1 MSTTPA
7 VPGFRHLPGDLPPV
21 SPLAEG
27 LHSTPLLEAI
37 ALAARLGTD
46 RIVFP
51 ARVRTAIL
59 EHLQESRHE
68 RGGILLG
75 DVHALPEDPDPY
87 PFVTLVT
94 AAVPAATLTSGPV
107 SLAMAGSVWRE
118 GWPGLDVGRRVVGWY
133 HSHPDL
139 GVFFS
144 GTDRHTQRAF
154 FPAPYSIGLVVD
166 WVRHRSGVFT
176 GADSVRYRVEAGEDA
191 DPLYGGQGAP
201 PPGADRGAED
211 DFRVV
216 ELPRAEKD

>member
-1 MSTTPA
+1 MSAPPA
-7 VPGFRHLPGDLPPV
+7 VPVFRHLPGDLPPV

-27 LHSTPLLEAI
+27 LQATPLLEAI
-37 ALAARLGTD
+37 ALVSRLGMD

-51 ARVRTAIL
+51 TRVRTAIL
-59 EHLQESRHE
+59 EHLRESRHE

-75 DVHALPEDPDPY
+75 DVHALPGDPDPY

-94 AAVPAATLTSGPV
+94 AAVPAAALTSGPV
-107 SLAMAGSVWRE
+107 SLAMAGSVWQE
-118 GWPGLDVGRRVVGWY
+118 GWPGLDDGRRVVGWY

-154 FPAPYSIGLVVD
+154 FSAPYSLGLVVD
-166 WVRHRSGVFT
+166 WVRRRSGVFT
-176 GADSVRYRVEAGEDA
+176 GADSVRYRAEAGEAA

-216 ELPRAEKD
+216 ELPPEEAG